1 MKSATMFSAL
11 RKSRQVTNMAL
22 DRVHDY
28 LDLFRVEMKIR
39 GAEMGIR
46 IAGFAVAGLF
56 GLLATIFLGLAI
68 IITFWESDYR
78 ALAAWFVVL
87 LYGGIAA
94 AGAIYAL
101 KQSEPVSLTDTMRN
115 ELRHDLQTIKES
127 L

>member
-1 MKSATMFSAL
+1 MFSAL
-11 RKSRQVTNMAL
+11 RKSKQVTNLAL

-56 GLLATIFLGLAI
+56 GLLATVFLGLAI

-94 AGAIYAL
+94 AGVIYAL
-101 KQSEPVSLTDTMRN
+101 KQSEPVSLTDTLRN
-115 ELRHDLQTIKES
+115 ELRHDIQTIKES